1 MTIEEL
7 LNKARTDLERTM
19 IELAYQMG
27 KVDGKQE
34 ALDIINEVIGGN
46 EDE

>member
-7 LNKARTDLERTM
+7 LNKARTDLERKM
-19 IELAYQMG
+19 IELAYLMG

-34 ALDIINEVIGGN
+34 ALDIIIDIYEENG
-46 EDE
+46 DE

>member
-7 LNKARTDLERTM
+7 LSKARTDLERTM
-19 IELAYQMG
+19 IELAYLMG

-34 ALDIINEVIGGN
+34 VIDTFCESKGEN